1 MPPLFHFNY
10 NNDRHQNIF
19 ISTPIILLILLLL
32 IRGRM
37 FSFVEDLEEKEA
49 KINLEKDEAGE
60 LKGDIKLEKVMIEE
74 KEVEQQQESEEKS
87 HSTSSQKQQVPESS
101 TKSSSEASLE
111 SPIESTSAQPEVSS
125 SSSTASP
132 TISPTASPT
141 TLATQ
146 PEEDSTQQHPHSKR
160 NYASKE
166 CGAKVLYSNEEAE
179 NKGAILNDP
188 ERDDYMR
195 NPCERAQNKFLIIE
209 LCEII
214 QLNSFEIANFELFSS
229 NPKDFR
235 LWGSER
241 YPTQEWILIGD
252 FEAQNI
258 RKLQSFDVKQQNTL
272 YIRFVKLEL
281 LTHYGNEHFCT
292 LSTFVVYGT
301 SIIEEYEAEVAS
313 SSTIQQQQFI
323 PQIDENLNKKEEIN
337 STNVTTINETIK
349 ECSKI
354 QEENEQQKIPK
365 NGLKKEEDEINFTA
379 KNVTNEKNKEEK
391 LEKAEAT
398 GGGNMLKTIVEQLGS
413 NIKNVIGQAF
423 SKNNNGNEEEKNKKD
438 VFNRRKNVLRY
449 TFTSCQQC
457 FSTKHASTLN
467 YLTLFCW
474 AFFPN
479 IYRIIKHKQQY
490 LFESTKK
497 FNGAN
502 KFQNYFLD
510 KVLRRQTSSF
520 CPLPSLPLTCSNRK
534 SETNNVVGQQ
544 KQQQNKQQLNSN
556 VVENVVENVGVK
568 LQQQQQKVT
577 PTLVDEKVSRP
588 LPGTSTNSKESIF
601 MKLNKR
607 ISLLE
612 QNFSIS
618 NEHLNELNK
627 KMTKTEEFVAKQE
640 KITRTTS
647 ESVAKHEQKINEL
660 QKELRRLSQQ
670 LNSVAT
676 SIQPTTI
683 RPDGNGFY
691 PPPHFQRYMNNEKQ
705 SQCNGKTCMSDF
717 RSSSYISPTYY
728 SQLRNAIG
736 YGRED
741 EVNVR
746 QEGLWTTNEVIV
758 LVVIVQI
765 ATLILLK
772 IIYSIINC
780 LNNIR
785 HR

>member
-1 MPPLFHFNY
+1 
-10 NNDRHQNIF
+10 
-19 ISTPIILLILLLL
+19 
-32 IRGRM
+32 
-37 FSFVEDLEEKEA
+37 
-49 KINLEKDEAGE
+49 
-60 LKGDIKLEKVMIEE
+60 
-74 KEVEQQQESEEKS
+74 
-87 HSTSSQKQQVPESS
+87 
-101 TKSSSEASLE
+101 
-111 SPIESTSAQPEVSS
+111 
-125 SSSTASP
+125 
-132 TISPTASPT
+132 
-141 TLATQ
+141 
-146 PEEDSTQQHPHSKR
+146 
-160 NYASKE
+160 
-166 CGAKVLYSNEEAE
+166 
-179 NKGAILNDP
+179 
-188 ERDDYMR
+188 MR

-354 QEENEQQKIPK
+354 QEENEQKIIPK
-365 NGLKKEEDEINFTA
+365 NGLKKEEEINFTA

-391 LEKAEAT
+391 LEKEEAT

-423 SKNNNGNEEEKNKKD
+423 SKNNNGNEEEEKNKKD
-438 VFNRRKNVLRY
+438 VFNRRKNVL
-449 TFTSCQQC
+449 
-457 FSTKHASTLN
+457 
-467 YLTLFCW
+467 
-474 AFFPN
+474 
-479 IYRIIKHKQQY
+479 RIIKHKQQY

-534 SETNNVVGQQ
+534 SETNNVGQQ

-556 VVENVVENVGVK
+556 VVENVVENVGNVK

-736 YGRED
+736 YGRDED
-741 EVNVR
+741 VNVR

>member
-1 MPPLFHFNY
+1 MTPLFHFNY

-32 IRGRM
+32 SRGRM
-37 FSFVEDLEEKEA
+37 FSFVEEEKEA
-49 KINLEKDEAGE
+49 KINLERDEALNGE
-60 LKGDIKLEKVMIEE
+60 IRGDDGVKQVKIEE
-74 KEVEQQQESEEKS
+74 KEGEQQQESEEKS
-87 HSTSSQKQQVPESS
+87 HSTISQKQQVPESS
-101 TKSSSEASLE
+101 TKSSSGSPLE
-111 SPIESTSAQPEVSS
+111 LPIESTSAQPQVSS
-125 SSSTASP
+125 SST
-132 TISPTASPT
+132 TSPTATPT
-141 TLATQ
+141 TLSITQ
-146 PEEDSTQQHPHSKR
+146 QQEEDSTQQHPHSKR

-313 SSTIQQQQFI
+313 SSTTIQQQQFTS
-323 PQIDENLNKKEEIN
+323 QIDENLNKKEEIN

-365 NGLKKEEDEINFTA
+365 NGLNKKKNEINFTT
-379 KNVTNEKNKEEK
+379 KNATNEEKKEEK
-391 LEKAEAT
+391 LEKEEIG

-423 SKNNNGNEEEKNKKD
+423 SKNNNGNEEKEKNKKD

-490 LFESTKK
+490 LFDSTKK

-534 SETNNVVGQQ
+534 SETNNVGQQ
-544 KQQQNKQQLNSN
+544 KQQNKQQLNSN
-556 VVENVVENVGVK
+556 VVENVGVK
-568 LQQQQQKVT
+568 LQQQQKVT

-627 KMTKTEEFVAKQE
+627 KTTKTEEFIARQE
-640 KITRTTS
+640 KISKTTS
-647 ESVAKHEQKINEL
+647 ENVAKHEQKINEL

-670 LNSVAT
+670 LSSVAT

-691 PPPHFQRYMNNEKQ
+691 PPPPLSQYQRYMNSEKQ
-705 SQCNGKTCMSDF
+705 QNQCNGKTCMSDF
-717 RSSSYISPTYY
+717 RSSYISPSTYY

-746 QEGLWTTNEVIV
+746 QEGLWTVNFKKF
-758 LVVIVQI
+758 Q
-765 ATLILLK
+765 
-772 IIYSIINC
+772 
-780 LNNIR
+780 NI
-785 HR
+785 

>member
-1 MPPLFHFNY
+1 
-10 NNDRHQNIF
+10 
-19 ISTPIILLILLLL
+19 
-32 IRGRM
+32 
-37 FSFVEDLEEKEA
+37 
-49 KINLEKDEAGE
+49 
-60 LKGDIKLEKVMIEE
+60 
-74 KEVEQQQESEEKS
+74 
-87 HSTSSQKQQVPESS
+87 
-101 TKSSSEASLE
+101 
-111 SPIESTSAQPEVSS
+111 
-125 SSSTASP
+125 
-132 TISPTASPT
+132 
-141 TLATQ
+141 
-146 PEEDSTQQHPHSKR
+146 
-160 NYASKE
+160 
-166 CGAKVLYSNEEAE
+166 
-179 NKGAILNDP
+179 
-188 ERDDYMR
+188 MR

-313 SSTIQQQQFI
+313 SSTIQQQQFT

-337 STNVTTINETIK
+337 SSNVTTINETIK

-354 QEENEQQKIPK
+354 QEENEQKIIPK
-365 NGLKKEEDEINFTA
+365 NGLKKEEESNFTA
-379 KNVTNEKNKEEK
+379 KNVTNEANKEEK
-391 LEKAEAT
+391 LEKEEAT

-423 SKNNNGNEEEKNKKD
+423 SKNNNGNEEEEKNKKD

-490 LFESTKK
+490 LFDSTKK
-497 FNGAN
+497 FIGAN

-534 SETNNVVGQQ
+534 SETNNVGQQ

-556 VVENVVENVGVK
+556 VVENVVENVGNVK
-568 LQQQQQKVT
+568 LQQQQQQQKVT

-612 QNFSIS
+612 QNFSITT
-618 NEHLNELNK
+618 EHLTELNK
-627 KMTKTEEFVAKQE
+627 KATKTDEFVAKQE
-640 KITRTTS
+640 KITRTTA
-647 ESVAKHEQKINEL
+647 ETVAKHEQKINEL

-670 LNSVAT
+670 LQAVAT

-691 PPPHFQRYMNNEKQ
+691 PPPPLSHYQRYMNNEKQ
-705 SQCNGKTCMSDF
+705 QNQCNGKTCMSDF
-717 RSSSYISPTYY
+717 RRSSSYISPSTYY

-736 YGRED
+736 YGRDED
-741 EVNVR
+741 VNVR

-758 LVVIVQI
+758 LVIIVQI
-765 ATLILLK
+765 SSLILLK
-772 IIYSIINC
+772 IIHSIINC

-785 HR
+785 RHR